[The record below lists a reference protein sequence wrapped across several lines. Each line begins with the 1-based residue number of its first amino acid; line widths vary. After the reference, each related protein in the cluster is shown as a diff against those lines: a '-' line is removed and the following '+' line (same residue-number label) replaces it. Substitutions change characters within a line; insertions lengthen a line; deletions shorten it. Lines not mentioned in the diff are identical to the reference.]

1 MHASALLPASSRLFR
16 TALITVPLKPPSLLP
31 RLQSLVPDVRYF
43 PFQGPDGDPSSRR
56 PTATDY
62 ADADAILA
70 WAVPDDLRSAD
81 QTPRLKIWQG
91 YTASYAE
98 TVETEFFQSVGDER
112 ALTFANA
119 SGIAAPNI
127 AEHVLGSVLT
137 LTHKIHL
144 AARAS
149 SWLPYSSAGGFF
161 IRELSQLRVGI
172 IGYGHIGRETARLF
186 TLCGARVCAL
196 TRSGVRAPEVGYR
209 LSGRGDPTGA
219 LPEQWY
225 STRVRA
231 SVLEFL
237 GTCDVVVNCLPD
249 SPPTRGFIGR
259 DEFAAMKGD
268 AIYVNVGRGNTT
280 DQEALVEAL
289 RAQPGEGE
297 EAGATGTL
305 RIGAAALDVVTPE
318 PLPSSS
324 PLWALPNA
332 IITMHWSGA
341 ASSYHSRALDL
352 LMENIRRIDAGEG
365 ALNVYRGEGVK
376 P

>member
-1 MHASALLPASSRLFR
+1 MRASALLAAPSRLFR
-16 TALITVPLKPPSLLP
+16 TALITVPLKPASLLP
-31 RLQSLVPDVRYF
+31 RLRALIPDVRYL
-43 PFQGPDGDPSSRR
+43 PFQGPDGDPSSPH
-56 PTATDY
+56 PTAADY

-70 WAVPDDLRSAD
+70 WAVPDDLRDVKQA
-81 QTPRLKIWQG
+81 PRLRLWQG

-98 TVETEFFQSVGDER
+98 TVGTEFFRSVGDER
-112 ALTFANA
+112 ALTFASA

-149 SWLPYSSAGGFF
+149 TWLPYSAAGGFF

-186 TLCGARVCAL
+186 SLCGSRVCAL
-196 TRSGVRAPEVGYR
+196 TRSGAPGPEVGYR
-209 LSGRGDPTGA
+209 LPGRGDPSGA
-219 LPEQWY
+219 LPEAWY
-225 STRVRA
+225 STQDRA
-231 SVLEFL
+231 STLDFL
-237 GTCDVVVNCLPD
+237 SSCDVIVNCLPD
-249 SPPTRGFIGR
+249 SAATRGFIGR
-259 DEFAAMKGD
+259 EELRAMKGD
-268 AIYVNVGRGNTT
+268 AIYVNVGRGGTT
-280 DQEALVEAL
+280 DQDALVEAL
-289 RAQPGEGE
+289 RARPSEGE
-297 EAGATGTL
+297 EPSASGTL
-305 RIGAAALDVVTPE
+305 RIGAVALDVVTPE

-324 PLWALPNA
+324 PLWSLPNA

-341 ASSYHSRALDL
+341 ASSYHARALDL